1 MTVQELIDELN
12 KVEDKS
18 KSVYQLDYDE
28 ISEVE
33 ESNNYIINIS
43 IVNYNNKNNMT
54 VQELIDALN
63 KVEDKSKDVIWF
75 LNDEDVHCMQEHS
88 YTVYLF

>member
-12 KVEDKS
+12 KVEGKS

-33 ESNNYIINIS
+33 ESNNYI
-43 IVNYNNKNNMT
+43 T
-54 VQELIDALN
+54 
-63 KVEDKSKDVIWF
+63 IW
-75 LNDEDVHCMQEHS
+75 
-88 YTVYLF
+88 